1 MRLRHQQLES
11 AARRCFQLLLIALF
25 AHCGNSLKAQDISEL
40 PIEVIEA
47 LEELIPSFDPSM
59 IASADFDSKEL
70 IKVQCIN
77 GDQIYEASLTVEGE
91 LLWMRQSHPEQDKR
105 PFLEIPAGVDIRI
118 NRLPLRISQVLR
130 HRFPGIIIQKAQ
142 AVEQRN
148 HRRRMFRVDAEHMDA
163 RLALVLDKHGNIVEF
178 SLDSDSDGLCDVE
191 EIVKGLD
198 RRSEDT
204 DGDGFPDGIEN
215 DFLGNPSDPSRIP
228 TLLKLCHDC
237 DTKVVVVTAQTF
249 KGRDFVIEVSETG
262 KPGDWV
268 RLGESISGDGSPH
281 DFTIPSDGPCRMTMF
296 RLGITKEEGGGR
308 VRKDGGA
315 DESGDCLVPVSL
327 VGREITIGDGRR
339 LFFNMRNRGQLIEE
353 TGKGMIVTQ
362 FSYTFKRS
370 GHCKAKVVLT
380 ISAIA
385 GFQTTVYNLTFTAE
399 GDTGIFDASAYERGN
414 IEDQFDGSFAITM
427 NP

>member
-1 MRLRHQQLES
+1 MKLRHEQLES
-11 AARRCFQLLLIALF
+11 AARRCFQVVLTSLF
-25 AHCGNSLKAQDISEL
+25 ALCGNSVRAQDIAEL

-70 IKVQCIN
+70 IKLHCIN
-77 GDQIYEASLTVEGE
+77 EDQIYEASLTIQGE
-91 LLWMRQSHPEQDKR
+91 LLWMRQSHPDQDKR
-105 PFLEIPAGVDIRI
+105 PFLEIPTGVAIGI
-118 NRLPLRISQVLR
+118 NRLPLRILQVLR

-142 AVEQRN
+142 AVEPRN
-148 HRRRMFRVDAEHMDA
+148 HRRRMFRVDAEHMDS
-163 RLALVLDKHGNIVEF
+163 RLALVLNKHGDILEF
-178 SLDSDSDGLCDVE
+178 SLDSDNDGLCDVE

-204 DGDGFPDGIEN
+204 DGDGFPDGIEV

-237 DTKVVVVTAQTF
+237 DTKVVVITAQTF

-262 KPGDWV
+262 KPGGWV
-268 RLGESISGDGSPH
+268 RLGESISGDGNPH
-281 DFTIPSDGPCRMTMF
+281 DFTIPSDGPSRMTMF

-315 DESGDCLVPVSL
+315 DESGDCLVPTRL

-339 LFFNMRNRGQLIEE
+339 LFFNMRNRGQLIED

-385 GFQTTVYNLTFTAE
+385 GFQTTVYNLTFTSE

-414 IEDQFDGSFAITM
+414 IEDRFDGSFAITM